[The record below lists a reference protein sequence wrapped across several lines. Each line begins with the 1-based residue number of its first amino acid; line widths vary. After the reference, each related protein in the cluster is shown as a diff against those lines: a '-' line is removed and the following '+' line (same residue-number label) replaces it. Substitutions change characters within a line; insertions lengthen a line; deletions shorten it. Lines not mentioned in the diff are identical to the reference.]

1 MKRRLLAPILLLAV
15 MVFATCSKE
24 NSDASLASSQSQQA
38 QAAAS
43 EDESVADAF
52 VFPGNYTLHWAW
64 PCGLYN
70 TVAIY
75 FNPDGT
81 FIDGFAETGRWTQR
95 SNVIIFNFDGRTDY
109 WAGRGIPRQAKIV
122 GVQADFPLTGCF
134 YLSKE
139 PSVGKPAITKGS
151 TKPSMVK

>member
-1 MKRRLLAPILLLAV
+1 MKRNLLASILLLAV
-15 MVFATCSKE
+15 MAIGSCSKE
-24 NSDASLASSQSQQA
+24 TNDSSPASSSQQSQA

-43 EDESVADAF
+43 EDDASIANF

-109 WAGRGIPRQAKIV
+109 WAGRGIQRQAKIV
-122 GVQADFPLTGCF
+122 GVQ
-134 YLSKE
+134 
-139 PSVGKPAITKGS
+139 
-151 TKPSMVK
+151 